1 MKTLW
6 VVKIAIC
13 VLLSGAAVH
22 AQDMREYVGRSL
34 FSDNKAFRIGDAVT
48 VIVVETSS
56 ASNDAATS
64 SNRES
69 NLSFSGSGSAA
80 GKALPDA
87 SVGIGTGNKFTGS
100 GSTSSSGSVRAKIS
114 ARVDTVFAN
123 GNLFINGSRTIT
135 INGEEQLIQI
145 SGVVRPSDVQ
155 PDNSVYS
162 YNISDAKILFQGNG
176 IVSRSQE
183 PGWLT
188 KFFHWIF

>member
-1 MKTLW
+1 MKTR
-6 VVKIAIC
+6 C
-13 VLLSGAAVH
+13 MMQTVLAVLVLGTAA
-22 AQDMREYVGRSL
+22 AQDMRQYVGRSL
-34 FSDNKAFRIGDAVT
+34 FSDNKAFRVGDAVT

-56 ASNDAATS
+56 ATNDASTS
-64 SNRES
+64 SSRTS
-69 NLSFSGSGSAA
+69 DLSLAGNGAIN
-80 GKALPDA
+80 GKAIPDA
-87 SVGIGTGNKFTGS
+87 SISLGTGNKFTGS

-114 ARVDTVFAN
+114 AHVDTVFAN
-123 GNLFINGSRTIT
+123 GNLFINGSRKIV

-145 SGVVRPSDVQ
+145 AGVVRPADIQ

-162 YNISDAKILFQGNG
+162 FNIDDAKILFQGNG